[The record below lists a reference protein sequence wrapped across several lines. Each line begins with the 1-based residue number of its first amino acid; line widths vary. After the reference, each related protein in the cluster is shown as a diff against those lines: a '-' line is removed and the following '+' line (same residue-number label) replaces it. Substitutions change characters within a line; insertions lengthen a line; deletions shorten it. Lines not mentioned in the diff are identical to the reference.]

1 MLKNDTKLM
10 ESVIALAEDLH
21 FGRAA
26 RRLRISQPML
36 TKTSKMSKP
45 SSAAL
50 CFSVTANTLSLAMR
64 AAPMCNRRGFHFS
77 MANELSNLRER

>member
-1 MLKNDTKLM
+1 MSKNDTKLM

-45 SSAAL
+45 
-50 CFSVTANTLSLAMR
+50 
-64 AAPMCNRRGFHFS
+64 
-77 MANELSNLRER
+77 